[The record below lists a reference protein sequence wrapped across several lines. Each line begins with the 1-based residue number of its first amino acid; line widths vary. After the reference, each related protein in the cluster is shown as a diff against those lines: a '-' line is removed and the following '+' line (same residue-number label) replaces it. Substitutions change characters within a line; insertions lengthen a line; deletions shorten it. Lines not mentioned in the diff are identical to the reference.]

1 MPQETSLV
9 LLGWT
14 TTHQLGLIP
23 PWKQIPGYPRL
34 EEDCKNLRPL
44 PCVSWISMLANTEV
58 LRPSLGPFCLPFA
71 CCSGTQD
78 RFTWR
83 RLYRCIRKSG
93 DANMNTVISA
103 RNQFWV
109 ERWVEAY
116 VEYIFFLAKNP
127 RLCLQ
132 STRSLFDEQNALL
145 NTCCQL
151 FLCLF
156 SRSVQ
161 QVSKQKPKWNPLFY
175 FDVIRTHLQILTM
188 LHFHTFCARPTGQG
202 EKPNLFGPSTTEAH
216 FHCWENLGVQS
227 H

>member
-1 MPQETSLV
+1 MNDHVRTSRAVKEKLLMCFFYVDYVEGNFHIFLV
-9 LLGWT
+9 PVLNDLL
-14 TTHQLGLIP
+14 
-23 PWKQIPGYPRL
+23 
-34 EEDCKNLRPL
+34 
-44 PCVSWISMLANTEV
+44 
-58 LRPSLGPFCLPFA
+58 
-71 CCSGTQD
+71 
-78 RFTWR
+78 
-83 RLYRCIRKSG
+83 
-93 DANMNTVISA
+93 ISA

-132 STRSLFDEQNALL
+132 STLSLFDEQNALL

-151 FLCLF
+151 FLYLF

-175 FDVIRTHLQILTM
+175 FDVIRTHLQIMTR
-188 LHFHTFCARPTGQG
+188 LHFHTFCACPTGQG

-216 FHCWENLGVQS
+216 FHYWENLGVQS